1 MLKWLTRRVK
11 IIARIFFYWL
21 VSHIVRQDRLIL
33 YTSSKNDL
41 YRNISS
47 LAGELTL
54 RGVPFELL
62 SYEEL
67 LIHTYPSL
75 ALLARA
81 KVLVIDS
88 SSPAA
93 FVRLSDNTC
102 LINCWHACGAY
113 KKIAFDA
120 KRKGFNDAAEE
131 KRITRIHRCLSYF
144 ICSSEHTA
152 EVYARAFRL
161 RPEQMKVLGSPR
173 TDSLLERSRALTVSE
188 TQPVTVLYAPTFRT
202 KDGSRCMP
210 DVPDVQGLAKALG
223 NRDVR
228 FAFRCHPSL
237 TGSFE
242 APGWEDWSAVP
253 QIRALEQT
261 AVLITDYSSVFFDF
275 LVFERPVLFYVP
287 DIDAYQAEERELY
300 FSPVE
305 VFPETT
311 CRDFRSLCTCLARF
325 YGKRVSYRD
334 FWATHMGA
342 CDGQST
348 RRVCDFIVSCFT
360 RA

>member
-1 MLKWLTRRVK
+1 MLKSLRRRVK
-11 IIARIFFYWL
+11 AFARNFFYRI
-21 VSHIVRQDRLIL
+21 VSRIVRQDRLIL

-47 LAGELTL
+47 LAAELTR
-54 RGVPFELL
+54 RGVPFSLL

-67 LIHTYPSL
+67 LIHTYPCL

-93 FVRLSDNTC
+93 FVRLSDKTC

-120 KRKGFNDAAEE
+120 KRKGFDDAAEE
-131 KRITRIHRCLSYF
+131 KRISRIHRSLSYF

-152 EVYARAFRL
+152 EVYALAFRL
-161 RPEQMKVLGSPR
+161 RPEQMKVLGTPR
-173 TDSLLERSRALTVSE
+173 TDSLIERGRALADSDSP
-188 TQPVTVLYAPTFRT
+188 PVTVLYAPTFRT
-202 KDGSRCMP
+202 KDGRRCMP
-210 DVPDVQGLAKALG
+210 DVPDVRGLAGALG
-223 NRDVR
+223 NRSVR
-228 FAFRCHPSL
+228 FAIRCHPSL
-237 TGSFE
+237 LGRFE
-242 APGWEDWSAVP
+242 APGWENWSSLP
-253 QIRALEQT
+253 QSRALEQT
-261 AVLITDYSSVFFDF
+261 AVLITDYSSIFFDF
-275 LVFERPVLFYVP
+275 LVFERPFLFYVP
-287 DIDAYQAEERELY
+287 DIEAYQAEERELY
-300 FSPVE
+300 FSPEE

-311 CRDFRSLCTCLARF
+311 CRNFSSLCDCLARF

-342 CDGQST
+342 CDGLST
-348 RRVCDFIVSCFT
+348 ERVCNFIVSCLG